1 MEQDKYLS
9 LMIFNFLKYVVD
21 RILNRELRFIRRPK

>member
-1 MEQDKYLS
+1 MEQGKYLS

-21 RILNRELRFIRRPK
+21 RIKLWIKIYSTT